1 MSDKSELDILA
12 GLIVNSLN
20 EVGRARQL
28 YAAGMN
34 KSGNTKH
41 HHMWCEFGYPEH
53 LTFDHYYNMYERNGA
68 AFGAVH
74 KLLDTCWIDNPVI
87 IDGEKADK
95 AKKTTKWEKAVTK
108 FMKNKWAHIRDT
120 DRRNMVGHYSALI
133 MQFRDNREWSEPV
146 DRALVNRLGEKG
158 LVKLI
163 PAWEAQIKPGELVQ
177 DQRSDRYGQPEYYW
191 FNEQPV
197 GDVTSSTMGPR
208 RQVQI
213 HPERV
218 IIFCEGSED
227 ESTMSGIPLL
237 RAGYNDIQDMAKASG
252 GSAEGFYKNAARQL
266 GINMSKDTD
275 MQTIIAE
282 AKKKGYT
289 GLADAMNAAIDKLNR
304 SIDSALVTQ
313 DGDVKV
319 LSVAAADPKPTWEVS
334 ANQFASSV
342 QMPFTMLFGQQ
353 TGRLASDEDKTDMAR
368 RGNGRRN
375 GFLSDRIGVFIETMW
390 TYGVI
395 DQPRTGEVT
404 IEWSDL
410 LAPSQKEKIANAK
423 ELATVAEST
432 QKAFGTSA
440 IEPNEVREEAGLEPL
455 PDAENERARP
465 TESEAGNPL
474 DGDTTS
480 EDASATSQPKGPDAE
495 QQSRQQ
501 DAA

>member
-1 MSDKSELDILA
+1 MSDTTELDILA

-41 HHMWCEFGYPEH
+41 HHLWCEFGYPEN
-53 LTFDHYYNMYERNGA
+53 LTFDHFYNMYERNGA

-74 KLLDTCWIDNPVI
+74 RLLDTCWMDNPTI

-95 AKKTTKWEKAVTK
+95 AKKTTKWEKSVTK
-108 FMKNKWAHIRDT
+108 FMKKKWAHIKDT

-146 DRALVNRLGEKG
+146 DRALIKQLGEKG

-163 PAWEAQIKPGELVQ
+163 PAWEAQIKAGELVQ
-177 DQRSDRYGQPEYYW
+177 DQRSELYGQPEYYW

-197 GDVTSSTMGPR
+197 DDNGGMVSGPR
-208 RQVQI
+208 RQVKI
-213 HPERV
+213 HPERL

-237 RAGYNDIQDMAKASG
+237 RAGYNDLLDMAKSSG
-252 GSAEGFYKNAARQL
+252 GSAEGFLKNASRQL

-275 MQTIIAE
+275 LQTIMDA
-282 AKKKGYT
+282 AKKKGYSD
-289 GLADAMNAAIDKLNR
+289 LAEAMNAAINKLNR
-304 SIDSALVTQ
+304 NIDSALVTQ
-313 DGDVKV
+313 DGTVSV
-319 LSVAAADPKPTWEVS
+319 LSVTPADPKSTWEVS
-334 ANQFASSV
+334 ANQFSSSV

-375 GFLSDRIGVFIETMW
+375 GFMSDRITVFIERMW
-390 TYGVI
+390 IYGVI
-395 DQPRTGEVT
+395 APPKSGEVT

-410 LAPSQKEKIANAK
+410 LAPSQKEKIANMK
-423 ELATVAEST
+423 EMAEVAQST
-432 QKAFGTSA
+432 QQAYGTPA
-440 IEPNEVREEAGLEPL
+440 VDENEVREVGGMEPMPESPQP
-455 PDAENERARP
+455 PDPNEKEVTDDPLADDTGAEE
-465 TESEAGNPL
+465 
-474 DGDTTS
+474 
-480 EDASATSQPKGPDAE
+480 
-495 QQSRQQ
+495 
-501 DAA
+501 

>member
-1 MSDKSELDILA
+1 MSDNAELDILA

-20 EVGRARQL
+20 EIGRARQL

-41 HHMWCEFGYPEH
+41 HHLWCEFGYPEH
-53 LTFDHYYNMYERNGA
+53 LTFDHFYNMYERNGA
-68 AFGAVH
+68 AFGSVH
-74 KLLDTCWIDNPVI
+74 RLLDTCWIDNPVI

-108 FMKNKWAHIRDT
+108 FLKKKWAQIKDA

-133 MQFRDNREWSEPV
+133 MQFRDSREWSEPV
-146 DRALVNRLGEKG
+146 DRAIVKNLGEKG

-163 PAWEAQIKPGELVQ
+163 PAWESQIKPGELVQ
-177 DQRSDRYGQPEYYW
+177 DQRSENYGQPEYYW
-191 FNEQPV
+191 FNEQSV
-197 GDVTSSTMGPR
+197 GDNGGVVSGPQ
-208 RQVQI
+208 RQVKI

-237 RAGYNDIQDMAKASG
+237 RAGYNDLLDMAKSSG
-252 GSAEGFYKNAARQL
+252 GSAEGFLKNASRQL
-266 GINMSKDTD
+266 GINMSKETD

-282 AKKKGYT
+282 ANKKGYS

-319 LSVAAADPKPTWEVS
+319 LSVTPADPKPTWEVS
-334 ANQFASSV
+334 ANQFSSSV

-375 GFLSDRIGVFIETMW
+375 GFLSDRIGVFIERMW
-390 TYGVI
+390 GFGVI
-395 DQPRTGEVT
+395 DQPKTGEVT

-423 ELATVAEST
+423 ELAAVAEST

-440 IEPNEVREEAGLEPL
+440 IEPNEVREEAGLESL
-455 PDAENERARP
+455 PDAENDRKRP
-465 TESEAGNPL
+465 TQEEAGDPL
-474 DGDTTS
+474 ST
-480 EDASATSQPKGPDAE
+480 AAE
-495 QQSRQQ
+495 EK
-501 DAA
+501 